1 MFIGSCKICSFAD
14 DNTLYSCG
22 MQLSSILDNLK
33 YMKIIWKW
41 FKINVL
47 EANSGKLRFMVIGK
61 KPRNKIKL
69 KINSITINDSD
80 KVELLEITTD
90 SKLAL
95 LMKSLCSHANYKLYA
110 LRKKKKILDSGRD
123 KASALKLLH
132 NTFMNSQFNYAPIY

>member
-1 MFIGSCKICSFAD
+1 MFIHSCKICSFAD
-14 DNTLYSCG
+14 NNTLYSCG
-22 MQLSSILDNLK
+22 MQLSGILDNLK

-95 LMKSLCSHANYKLYA
+95 PMNSLCSNANYKLYA
-110 LRKKKKILDSGRD
+110 LRKKRKYLTQDET
-123 KASALKLLH
+123 KLLH
-132 NTFMNSQFNYAPIY
+132 

>member
-1 MFIGSCKICSFAD
+1 
-14 DNTLYSCG
+14 

-47 EANSGKLRFMVIGK
+47 EANSGKLRLMVIGK

-95 LMKSLCSHANYKLYA
+95 PMNSLCSNANYKLYA
-110 LRKKKKILDSGRD
+110 LRKKRKYLTQDET
-123 KASALKLLH
+123 KLLH
-132 NTFMNSQFNYAPIY
+132 